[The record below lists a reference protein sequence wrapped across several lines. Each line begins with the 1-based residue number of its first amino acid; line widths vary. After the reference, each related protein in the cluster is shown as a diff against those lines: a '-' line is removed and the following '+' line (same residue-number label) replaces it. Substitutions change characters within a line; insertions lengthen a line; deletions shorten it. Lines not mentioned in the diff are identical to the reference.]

1 MAKEANK
8 TLIGAF
14 VVGAVALVAV
24 SILLFGGGRF
34 LKKSTSYVAYFDG
47 SVKGLGVGSKVQ
59 LKGVTVGQV
68 KDVRLLFN
76 PEKLSFINRVLI
88 ETEPG
93 KASTYSEIAGE
104 ITTGEIP
111 TDPEEFVFQLINR
124 GLRAKLELESFVT
137 GKLLVALD
145 FFPESSARLRGIEP
159 KLKEIPTVP
168 TEFEKIAK
176 ALSELPLEELVFQIN
191 DAIKGL
197 NMLIYSPEL
206 KQAIQA
212 LNQTLKNA
220 ETLMANID
228 RQVDPIASN
237 LNETIKDYAKLAR
250 NVDTHVGPLA
260 TSITETARD
269 TQQLVRNV
277 DSQLD
282 DVLGST
288 QAALEQAKKALVPI
302 KGFASEDSPFRYNLT
317 QTLQELTEASRAVRE
332 LAEYLERHPESLL
345 RGKSASGE
353 R

>member
-14 VVGAVALVAV
+14 VVGAVILIFVG
-24 SILLFGGGRF
+24 ILLFGGGRF
-34 LKKSTSYVAYFDG
+34 FKKTTSYVAYFDG

-76 PEKLSFINRVLI
+76 PDTLSFINRVLI
-88 ETEPG
+88 ETEPE
-93 KASTYSEIAGE
+93 KVSTYSDIHDE
-104 ITTGEIP
+104 ITLAKVTAY
-111 TDPEEFVFQLINR
+111 PELFYQLINR

-145 FFPESSARLRGIEP
+145 FLPESPVRLRGIEP

-176 ALSELPLEELVFQIN
+176 ALSELPLEELVFQTR

-228 RQVDPIASN
+228 RQVNPIASS
-237 LNETIKDYAKLAR
+237 LNETIKDYGKLAR
-250 NVDTHVGPLA
+250 KFDTHVGPLA
-260 TSITETARD
+260 TTITDTARD
-269 TQQLVRNV
+269 TQKLVRNV
-277 DSQLD
+277 NNRID
-282 DVLGST
+282 DVLISA
-288 QAALEQAKKALVPI
+288 QAALEQAKKSLEPI
-302 KGFASEDSPFRYNLT
+302 QSFASADSPFRYNLT

-332 LAEYLERHPESLL
+332 LADYIERHPESLL
-345 RGKSASGE
+345 RGKSASGG